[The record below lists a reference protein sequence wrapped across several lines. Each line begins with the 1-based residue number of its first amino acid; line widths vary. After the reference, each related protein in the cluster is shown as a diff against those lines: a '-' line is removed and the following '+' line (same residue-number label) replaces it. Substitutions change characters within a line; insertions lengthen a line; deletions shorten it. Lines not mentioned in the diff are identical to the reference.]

1 MKRLTFILSFVL
13 LIGSALAAEPASVDS
28 VSAFGKYP
36 LTICPVCGE
45 TDVSSTHTKV
55 YDGREVVFCGD
66 DCISQFEKNL
76 AESMMSLNMHIAEAQ
91 RPTYAMT
98 SCIVCGDG
106 MDPKA
111 EAIESVY
118 LNQYVKFCC
127 RECLASFNKNP
138 ETYTGNLTAAM
149 NASAGE
155 KKE

>member
-13 LIGSALAAEPASVDS
+13 LIGSALAAESASVDS
-28 VSAFGKYP
+28 VSTFGKYP

-76 AESMMSLNMHIAEAQ
+76 AESMMSLNMLIADAQ

-127 RECLASFNKNP
+127 RECLAAFNKNP
-138 ETYTGNLTAAM
+138 ETYTANLTAAM
-149 NASAGE
+149 NAAAAK

>member
-1 MKRLTFILSFVL
+1 MKSLTTALWLFL
-13 LIGSALAAEPASVDS
+13 LMGSVFAAEPVTDS
-28 VSAFGKYP
+28 VGVFGKYP
-36 LTICPVCGE
+36 LTVCPVCSE
-45 TDVSSTHTKV
+45 PDASKEFAKV
-55 YDGREVVFCGD
+55 YDGREVVFCGEG
-66 DCISQFEKNL
+66 CITQFEKNT
-76 AESMMSLNMHIAEAQ
+76 AESMMSLNLHIAEVQ
-91 RPTYAMT
+91 RASYPLT
-98 SCIVCGDG
+98 SCVVCGDG

-138 ETYTGNLTAAM
+138 QTYTGNLLAAM